1 MPFYCFAQKENVF
14 ISEFTPK
21 PSKYMF
27 CYIQLVPK
35 RETLGVRGG
44 DPRSSEMGIKYSTGS
59 KVVK

>member
-27 CYIQLVPK
+27 YYIQLVPK
-35 RETLGVRGG
+35 REALGGG
-44 DPRSSEMGIKYSTGS
+44 ARSSEMGIKYSTGS

>member
-35 RETLGVRGG
+35 REALWGGG
-44 DPRSSEMGIKYSTGS
+44 DTRSSAMGIKYSTGS